1 MYNYDLFFNEQYEI
15 KGKQFDAQIKE
26 WSTKYKSLMTIEQ
39 KRFLMSVIVENKIK
53 NVLEIGIFN
62 GVSSLCILKAGLSN
76 YKDFNLYG
84 IDVNSDKN
92 FVGQAVYG
100 FCDEEEIKHYH
111 INIGKTSFN
120 IEDIVPK
127 DIKFDLIFIDAAHHH
142 PFPIFDLILSIP
154 YMHQDSIILLHDVIN
169 YFKPH
174 DWGGSFIFESW
185 KGDKYRIF
193 NNESEMPS
201 SMGCIKL
208 PKTKQELYN
217 NIKTIA
223 NIPFKPIPW
232 GNLEY
237 YKSVDIVDDS
247 LRFNMDTLK
256 NLKTIMEKYYPE
268 DFTNE
273 IYNMLKNNY
282 EEYKKIL
289 YFIYMSKDLL
299 IYYTKT

>member
-1 MYNYDLFFNEQYEI
+1 ME
-15 KGKQFDAQIKE
+15 
-26 WSTKYKSLMTIEQ
+26 
-39 KRFLMSVIVENKIK
+39 
-53 NVLEIGIFN
+53 
-62 GVSSLCILKAGLSN
+62 
-76 YKDFNLYG
+76 
-84 IDVNSDKN
+84 
-92 FVGQAVYG
+92 
-100 FCDEEEIKHYH
+100 
-111 INIGKTSFN
+111 KTSFN

-208 PKTKQELYN
+208 PKTKEELYN

-282 EEYKKIL
+282 EEYKKNSLL
-289 YFIYMSKDLL
+289 YIHEQRFIDLL
-299 IYYTKT
+299 YENIIDTSNPNNLYNKLDSINNKLNKLINMLTWCIPIKKVRENIRKKLN

>member
-111 INIGKTSFN
+111 INIGKN
-120 IEDIVPK
+120 
-127 DIKFDLIFIDAAHHH
+127 FI
-142 PFPIFDLILSIP
+142 
-154 YMHQDSIILLHDVIN
+154 
-169 YFKPH
+169 
-174 DWGGSFIFESW
+174 
-185 KGDKYRIF
+185 
-193 NNESEMPS
+193 
-201 SMGCIKL
+201 
-208 PKTKQELYN
+208 
-217 NIKTIA
+217 
-223 NIPFKPIPW
+223 
-232 GNLEY
+232 
-237 YKSVDIVDDS
+237 
-247 LRFNMDTLK
+247 
-256 NLKTIMEKYYPE
+256 
-268 DFTNE
+268 
-273 IYNMLKNNY
+273 
-282 EEYKKIL
+282 
-289 YFIYMSKDLL
+289 
-299 IYYTKT
+299 